1 MILHEHLWDKIK
13 NWANLCS
20 VALNYKL
27 NNILQVEVDLPGWCL
42 SNMDSPLPIVRL
54 VGAKGEVVLIK
65 MDTDEIGVIQDKLEK
80 LLTAETAVVG
90 QEPGF

>member
-1 MILHEHLWDKIK
+1 
-13 NWANLCS
+13 
-20 VALNYKL
+20 
-27 NNILQVEVDLPGWCL
+27 
-42 SNMDSPLPIVRL
+42 MDSPLLIVRL

-80 LLTAETAVVG
+80 LLTTETAVVG